1 MIFKL
6 YLVNIITKIKQPQSL
21 NMVFRYDKELD
32 IVYIR
37 FSEKKIEESNE
48 DKPGIIL
55 DYDIEGS
62 IVGIEVLNASSQMV
76 QPNGIVYEVA

>member
-1 MIFKL
+1 
-6 YLVNIITKIKQPQSL
+6 
-21 NMVFRYDKELD
+21 MVIRYDKELD

-37 FSEKKIEESNE
+37 FSENKIEESNE

-55 DYDIEGS
+55 DYDIDGS

>member
-1 MIFKL
+1 
-6 YLVNIITKIKQPQSL
+6 
-21 NMVFRYDKELD
+21 MVIRYDKELD

-55 DYDIEGS
+55 DYDIEGR

>member
-1 MIFKL
+1 
-6 YLVNIITKIKQPQSL
+6 
-21 NMVFRYDKELD
+21 MVIRYDKELD

-37 FSEKKIEESNE
+37 FSEKNIEESNE

-55 DYDIEGS
+55 DYDLEGK
-62 IVGIEVLNASSQMV
+62 IVGIEVLNASTQII